1 MPNPN
6 YEKGRRIGYAIK
18 KKLEERGFLV
28 VRSPASKGAF
38 DLLAVA
44 PGGGRILLVS
54 CKADGYVP
62 PDELDRLL
70 GIARKYRADPYVSQ
84 KKDGEWILEPL

>member
-6 YEKGRRIGYAIK
+6 YEKGRRVEYVIK

-28 VRSPASKGAF
+28 LRSPASKGAF

-44 PGGGRILLVS
+44 PGGGRLLMVS
-54 CKADGYVP
+54 CKSDGYIP
-62 PDELDRLL
+62 PGELERLL
-70 GIARKYRADPYVSQ
+70 EVAQKYGAEAYVSQ
-84 KKDGEWILEPL
+84 KEGGEWVLEPL

>member
-1 MPNPN
+1 MPNKS
-6 YEKGRRIGYAIK
+6 YEKGRRIEYIIK

-38 DLLAVA
+38 DLIAVA
-44 PGGGRILLVS
+44 PGGERILLVS

-62 PDELDRLL
+62 PSELKRLL
-70 GIARKYRADPYVSQ
+70 EVAEKYGAEAYVS
-84 KKDGEWILEPL
+84 KKEGGEWVIELL